1 MELDELKLTAELAA
15 IRLKEG
21 DLERLGAE
29 VDRMLGYFEAMAS
42 ADVSALEPTT
52 HPFTDANR
60 LRPDAADSVPGAAS
74 VESMIDQ
81 AGDIEG
87 RLIVI
92 PNVL

>member
-1 MELDELKLTAELAA
+1 MDHEELKLTAELAA

-29 VDRMLGYFEAMAS
+29 VERMLGYFEAMAG
-42 ADVSALEPTT
+42 ADVAGLEPTI
-52 HPFTDANR
+52 HPFAESNR
-60 LRPDAADSVPGAAS
+60 LRPDSADAVPGCAGV
-74 VESMIDQ
+74 VEMIDQ

-87 RLIVI
+87 KLIVI

>member
-1 MELDELKLTAELAA
+1 MDQDELKLTAELAA

-29 VDRMLGYFEAMAS
+29 VERMLGYFEAMSEAE
-42 ADVSALEPTT
+42 VSGFEPTT
-52 HPFTDANR
+52 HPFSDANR
-60 LRPDAADSVPGAAS
+60 LRADSPDQDADRVPAEALL
-74 VESMIDQ
+74 DQ